1 MRWGERPDPG
11 YVHLVPDRRQATVE
25 LEARY
30 GRRAHEVLARLRSLR
45 DEHGR
50 IEPADVDAVAEAVGL
65 PRAHVNGAAG
75 FFADFRASGDGR
87 RVRVCAGTACFA
99 ATGGRHLAEVGAIEG
114 VSAEPVHCLGYCYAS
129 PAALDGE
136 EPRTGPGLAGQLEGS
151 VSPEDPEISY
161 ASAVEEPV
169 VLARLLRGTPAPWT
183 AWREVLE
190 SEDRARIEREV
201 SVAGLRGRGGAGFPV
216 ARKWATAAQSEG
228 HGIRYVVC
236 NGDEGDPGSYVD
248 RLLMERDPHGVLE
261 GLALAGLA
269 AGAERGFVYVR
280 SEYPR
285 ARDALRAAVHEARAA
300 GDLGERFDIEVF
312 EGAGSY
318 VAGEETSLI
327 HSMEGLRGGAAA
339 RPPFPA
345 EQGLYGRP
353 TVINNVETLAAVPWI
368 VQRGGAA
375 YAALGTK
382 ANSGT
387 KLVCLNSTFARPG
400 VYEVEFGTSLR
411 TICDD
416 LGGGLR
422 DGRRLRSL
430 QIGGPLGGFLGP
442 DDLDLPLAVEP
453 LRAAGVE
460 LGHGSLVGLG
470 DDISAGQLL
479 AHVWRFAADESC
491 GTCFPCRIGSRRGL
505 EIAERIAAGE
515 MSPEDGTALEAVMDA
530 MHSGGLCGFG
540 QGVPV
545 SVRSLI
551 RVYRAELGLGEPAA

>member
-1 MRWGERPDPG
+1 
-11 YVHLVPDRRQATVE
+11 VPDRRQATVE

-45 DEHGR
+45 DENGR
-50 IEPADVDAVAEAVGL
+50 IEPADVDEVARAVGL
-65 PRAHVNGAAG
+65 PRAHVNGAAR
-75 FFADFRASGDGR
+75 FFADFQPRGR
-87 RVRVCAGTACFA
+87 GRPVRVCAGTACFA
-99 ATGGRHLAEVGAIEG
+99 ATGGRHLSDVDAVED
-114 VSAEPVHCLGYCYAS
+114 VSAEPVYCLGYCYAS

-136 EPRTGPGLAGQLEGS
+136 QPRIGTDLTAQLEGS
-151 VSPEDPEISY
+151 ASPRDPEIPF
-161 ASAVEEPV
+161 ASAVEKPV
-169 VLARLLRGTPAPWT
+169 VLARLLGSAPEPWT
-183 AWREVLE
+183 AWREVME
-190 SEDRARIEREV
+190 RGDRARIEREV
-201 SVAGLRGRGGAGFPV
+201 SAAGLRGRGGAGFPV
-216 ARKWATAAQSEG
+216 ARKWATAAESPADVV
-228 HGIRYVVC
+228 RYVVC
-236 NGDEGDPGSYVD
+236 NGDEGDPGSYAD

-269 AGAERGFVYVR
+269 AGAERGYVYVR

-285 ARDALRAAVHEARAA
+285 ARDALRAAVREARMA
-300 GDLGERFDIEVF
+300 GHLGERFDIEIF

-353 TVINNVETLAAVPWI
+353 TVVNNVETLAAVPWI
-368 VQRGGAA
+368 VLHGGAA
-375 YAALGTK
+375 YAALGTE

-387 KLVCLNSTFARPG
+387 KLVCLNATFARPG

-411 TICDD
+411 TIYDE

-422 DGRRLRSL
+422 DGRALRSV
-430 QIGGPLGGFLGP
+430 QVGGPLGGFVGP

-460 LGHGSLVGLG
+460 LGHGSLVALS
-470 DDISAGQLL
+470 DDIPAGQVL

-505 EIAERIAAGE
+505 EIAERIAAGDARR
-515 MSPEDGTALEAVMDA
+515 EDWTALEAVMDA
-530 MHSGGLCGFG
+530 MHGGGLCGFG

-551 RVYRAELGLGEPAA
+551 RVYHEELGIGEPAA